1 MEEIK
6 IKKIRNKEK
15 KVEFEVYYI
24 PQFNKCKLHMF
35 SIIQEEEHSFKL
47 SVKISRSN
55 IGHTLVFDI
64 MYSVLRSFD
73 FVKAIRYLLANKRVR
88 KYTYELSEI
97 LEDVFTNFENELL
110 YGGK

>member
-1 MEEIK
+1 MEQIEIK
-6 IKKIRNKEK
+6 KVRNKEK
-15 KVEFEVYYI
+15 KVEFEVYYTTSSS
-24 PQFNKCKLHMF
+24 KSKLHMF

-55 IGHTLVFDI
+55 IGHTLVFDV
-64 MYSVLRSFD
+64 MYNVLRSFD

-88 KYTYELSEI
+88 KYAYELSEI

>member
-1 MEEIK
+1 MEEIE

-24 PQFNKCKLHMF
+24 TSSSKSKLHMF
-35 SIIQEEEHSFKL
+35 SIIQEEHSFKL

-55 IGHTLVFDI
+55 IGHTLVFDT
-64 MYSVLRSFD
+64 MYTVLRSFD